1 MQGILLL
8 SKPKGMTS
16 FAAVAAVR
24 RLCGTKRVGHTG
36 TLDPLAEGVLPILV
50 GRATALSSY
59 ITETEK
65 SYRARVRLG
74 VTTDTED
81 ITGKVLTEKNVS
93 VSEEALKEAVASFLG
108 DQAQIPPM
116 YSAIKRDGQRLY
128 ALARQ
133 GVEVERE
140 PRAITIKNISCYDF
154 DGRDFTLDVTCSKGT
169 YIRSLCRDI
178 GEKLGTG
185 ATMTELLRTETAG
198 FSLKATVALEKLTSE
213 NVKEYLLPAEN
224 ALPTAEKLSVTE
236 KQAIRFSNGGELDIS
251 RTGLV
256 KVVDGALVR
265 VMFGSVMLGVGQVN
279 VEKNEIRVMCVIND
293 KDGSDS
299 RD

>member
-1 MQGILLL
+1 MQGIILL

-24 RLCGTKRVGHTG
+24 RLCATKRVGHTG

-74 VTTDTED
+74 ITTDTED
-81 ITGKVLTEKNVS
+81 ITGRVLTEREVS
-93 VSEEALKEAVASFLG
+93 VDEAELVEAVNSFLG
-108 DQAQIPPM
+108 DSLQIPPM
-116 YSAIKRDGQRLY
+116 YSAIKQNGQRLY
-128 ALARQ
+128 SLARQ
-133 GVEVERE
+133 GVEVERQARE
-140 PRAITIKNISCYDF
+140 ITIKKILCSDF

-198 FSLKATVALEKLTSE
+198 FPLEKTVSLDKLTAE
-213 NVKEYLLPAEN
+213 NVKDYLLPAAL
-224 ALPTAEKLSVTE
+224 ALPNAEKLCVTE

-251 RTGLV
+251 RTNLKNV
-256 KVVDGALVR
+256 TDGADVL
-265 VMFGSVMLGVGQVN
+265 VMFGDVFSGLVACAQSETKFAL
-279 VEKNEIRVMCVIND
+279 CAL
-293 KDGSDS
+293 
-299 RD
+299 